1 MLHIYYRLTQPIG
14 CIDKGDMII
23 MKTLQQVIKKV
34 PKVIMEVKP
43 TRKIKCFNPMIDDQ
57 YEWLENTVL
66 LWMTE
71 RSLIKLTNWVC
82 QKEEFKATPQGYLNM
97 ETGEIS
103 WHLDE
108 IGYDDELL
116 ARALIEIAIEGRITI
131 YEDGRITLNSAI

>member
-1 MLHIYYRLTQPIG
+1 
-14 CIDKGDMII
+14 

-43 TRKIKCFNPMIDDQ
+43 TRKIKCCNPMIDDQ